1 MSLKGF
7 HLETDAFCKK
17 RKKNYAQLLK
27 YMSPTQN
34 RRVTICQELQPKFAK
49 IFSAR
54 SRGFIP
60 ATLAPIMAMFDAK
73 SPWLR
78 SLVRVKTLVFFQ
90 SDGRVPSACRD
101 CTA

>member
-49 IFSAR
+49 IFSAN
-54 SRGFIP
+54 SNI
-60 ATLAPIMAMFDAK
+60 
-73 SPWLR
+73 
-78 SLVRVKTLVFFQ
+78 SLNIKEKLY
-90 SDGRVPSACRD
+90 
-101 CTA
+101 